1 MKIVFFGDSLT
12 WGGYG
17 GSYFSHLGDLLPD
30 HTLINAGQ
38 GGSTIINLLER
49 LERDVLDQQP
59 DGVFVMIG
67 GNDAIAYSQ
76 PQTRA
81 YYRQSQNLP
90 DGFIT
95 PDDFEAAFRDLL
107 TRLHLA
113 HILVWVGL
121 EPMEYNPA
129 TAAAMT
135 EFNRRI
141 QSAARAMNIPVIDLM
156 AHFPPPADLP
166 ERPDLGMG
174 DILTIGSR
182 TAKGWD
188 EFDAAQTEGG
198 YTYSFDGIHFTDA
211 AARRAAELIADLIRE
226 SSPA

>member
-17 GSYFSHLGDLLPD
+17 GSYFSHLADLLPD

-38 GGSTIINLLER
+38 GGNTVINLLER
-49 LERDVLDQQP
+49 LERDVLAQQP
-59 DGVFVMIG
+59 DGVFIMIG
-67 GNDAIAYSQ
+67 GNDAIAFSQ

-90 DGFIT
+90 DGFLT

-121 EPMEYNPA
+121 EPMEYN
-129 TAAAMT
+129 AAVVDALNA
-135 EFNRRI
+135 FNERI
-141 QSAARAMNIPVIDLM
+141 RSAARAFNIPMLDLM
-156 AHFPPPADLP
+156 EHFPPPADLP
-166 ERPDLGMG
+166 ERPDLAIG
-174 DILTIGSR
+174 DILTVGSR

-188 EFDAAQTEGG
+188 EFDAAQSEGG

-211 AARRAAELIADLIRE
+211 AARRAAELIADFIRE